1 MAVGADTGGPALSH
15 SLPMSSVLFRTL
27 HARFDA
33 SALRGLFTPRKPR
46 RARNPVLRVLLG
58 LVGVAV
64 LAVLLVVGLF
74 VGAAMVSFGLLRAA
88 LRGRRTGP
96 EQRGD
101 VLDAE
106 YRVVTKPG
114 QPALR

>member
-1 MAVGADTGGPALSH
+1 
-15 SLPMSSVLFRTL
+15 MSSVSFRSL

-33 SALRGLFTPRKPR
+33 SGVRGLFTPRKPR
-46 RARNPVLRVLLG
+46 NPLLRVALG

-74 VGAAMVSFGLLRAA
+74 VGAAMVSFGLLRSV
-88 LRGRRTGP
+88 LRTRPGKPHT
-96 EQRGD
+96 E

-106 YRVVTKPG
+106 YRVVSKPG
-114 QPALR
+114 QPILR

>member
-1 MAVGADTGGPALSH
+1 
-15 SLPMSSVLFRTL
+15 MSTVFFRNV

-33 SALRGLFTPRKPR
+33 SDLRSLFTPRKPR
-46 RARNPVLRVLLG
+46 NAVLRVVLG
-58 LVGVAV
+58 LVGVAI

-74 VGAAMVSFGLLRAA
+74 VGAAMVSVGLLRAA
-88 LRGRRTGP
+88 LRGRRAGADP
-96 EQRGD
+96 RGD

-106 YRVVTKPG
+106 YRVVNKPG

>member
-1 MAVGADTGGPALSH
+1 
-15 SLPMSSVLFRTL
+15 MSSVLFRTL

-33 SALRGLFTPRKPR
+33 SALRGLLTPRKPR
-46 RARNPVLRVLLG
+46 NPVVRVLLG
-58 LVGVAV
+58 LVGVAI

-74 VGAAMVSFGLLRAA
+74 VGAVMVSFGLLRAA
-88 LRGRRTGP
+88 LRGRRPGP
-96 EQRGD
+96 ARQGD

-114 QPALR
+114 QPALH

>member
-1 MAVGADTGGPALSH
+1 
-15 SLPMSSVLFRTL
+15 MSTVFFRNV

-33 SALRGLFTPRKPR
+33 SGLRGLFTPRKPR
-46 RARNPVLRVLLG
+46 NPVLRVVLG
-58 LVGVAV
+58 LVGVAI

-74 VGAAMVSFGLLRAA
+74 VGAAMVSVGLLRAA
-88 LRGRRTGP
+88 LRGRRGP
-96 EQRGD
+96 AHARAD

-106 YRVVTKPG
+106 YRVVDKPG

>member
-1 MAVGADTGGPALSH
+1 
-15 SLPMSSVLFRTL
+15 MSTVFFRNV

-33 SALRGLFTPRKPR
+33 SGLRGLFTPRKPR
-46 RARNPVLRVLLG
+46 NPVLRVVLG
-58 LVGVAV
+58 LVGVAI

-74 VGAAMVSFGLLRAA
+74 VGAAMVSVGLLRAA
-88 LRGRRTGP
+88 LRGRRGRAQP
-96 EQRGD
+96 RGE

-106 YRVVTKPG
+106 YRVVNKPG

>member
-1 MAVGADTGGPALSH
+1 
-15 SLPMSSVLFRTL
+15 MSSVLFRTL

-33 SALRGLFTPRKPR
+33 SALRGLLTPRKPR
-46 RARNPVLRVLLG
+46 NPLLKLALG
-58 LVGVAV
+58 LVGVAI

-74 VGAAMVSFGLLRAA
+74 VGAAMVSFGLMRGALRARKA
-88 LRGRRTGP
+88 ASVRS
-96 EQRGD
+96 D

-106 YRVVTKPG
+106 YRIVTRPG

>member
-46 RARNPVLRVLLG
+46 CPVRRVLLG

-64 LAVLLVVGLF
+64 LAVLLVGGLF

>member
-1 MAVGADTGGPALSH
+1 
-15 SLPMSSVLFRTL
+15 MSTVFFRNV

-33 SALRGLFTPRKPR
+33 SGLRGLLTPRKP
-46 RARNPVLRVLLG
+46 RNPVLRVALG
-58 LVGVAV
+58 LVGVAI
-64 LAVLLVVGLF
+64 LAALLVVGVF
-74 VGAAMVSFGLLRAA
+74 VGAAMVSVGLLRTA
-88 LRGRRTGP
+88 LRGRRGRAQP
-96 EQRGD
+96 RGE